1 MKIGIFTNNYLPN
14 PYGVT
19 GSIESFRKDL
29 EASGHEVFIF
39 APNWKG
45 YVDENPNVFRYPS
58 LTLPIKFKFPL
69 AIPYSRKMDKIISE
83 LDLDIIHSQHPV
95 LLGSAAKKWAK
106 KKEIPLIFTWHT
118 LYDHYTNFVPFLPKK
133 FVAWKAIS
141 KSVKYTNFCDQIIA
155 PSESAKEII
164 KNWGVEKNIKALS
177 TGVDEGIFLNAK
189 GDGLRKEYGVKD
201 DEVLLLL
208 VSRITEEKNIGF
220 LFKSVLEVVRENEK
234 AKFLIAGGGYLLEGL
249 REKVKQEKLEE
260 KVFFSG
266 EVKKEEV
273 KNFYAAGDLFVY
285 ASKSET
291 QGMIISEAMYMGLP
305 VVAVEATGI
314 KDAVKNNVSG
324 FLVKENKND
333 FKNAI
338 EKIVN
343 NSDLRKRMGEEGR
356 KIVKENYTAKVCAQ
370 KLLGIYK
377 TSIENFK
384 K

>member
-39 APNWKG
+39 APKWKG
-45 YVDENPNVFRYPS
+45 YSDENPNVFRYPS

-69 AIPYSRKMDKIISE
+69 AIPYSRNLDKIISE

-95 LLGSAAKKWAK
+95 LLGSVAKKWAK
-106 KKEIPLIFTWHT
+106 KKGIPLVFTWHT

-155 PSESAKEII
+155 PSQSAKEII
-164 KNWGVEKNIKALS
+164 KNWGVTQDIKALS
-177 TGVDEGIFLNAK
+177 TGVDESIFLNASRE
-189 GDGLRKEYGVKD
+189 GLRKKYGVKEE
-201 DEVLLLL
+201 EVLLLL
-208 VSRITEEKNIGF
+208 VSRITEEKNIRF
-220 LFKSVLEVVRENEK
+220 LFQSAIEVVKENAK
-234 AKFLIAGGGYLLEGL
+234 VKFLIAGGGYLLDGL
-249 REKVKQEKLEE
+249 KKRVQEEKLEE
-260 KVFFSG
+260 KVFFAG

-273 KNFYAAGDLFVY
+273 KNFYAAGDIFIY

-291 QGMIISEAMYMGLP
+291 QGMIISEAMYAGLP

-314 KDAVKNNVSG
+314 KDAVKDNVSG
-324 FLVKENKND
+324 FLVPEKKEE
-333 FKNAI
+333 FKKAI
-338 EKIVN
+338 EKIF
-343 NSDLRKRMGEEGR
+343 RK
-356 KIVKENYTAKVCAQ
+356 N
-370 KLLGIYK
+370 
-377 TSIENFK
+377 
-384 K
+384 